1 MFQGDQ
7 ITRPVRLTRPQ
18 PGIDSLVWNTDGGHG
33 RNRPARLW
41 TRGSWHCSGDWITR
55 QWLPAWKSSDM
66 FRRFFPGQNGHPF
79 GSVIYSLCHI
89 ARIRA
94 GDTILVHA
102 VSGGIGQ
109 AAVQYAKVKEAE
121 IFMTLSSIKRK
132 EFIME
137 PFGSPED
144 HIFSSRDLSFS
155 GGIKPIAPRG

>member
-1 MFQGDQ
+1 
-7 ITRPVRLTRPQ
+7 
-18 PGIDSLVWNTDGGHG
+18 
-33 RNRPARLW
+33 
-41 TRGSWHCSGDWITR
+41 
-55 QWLPAWKSSDM
+55 
-66 FRRFFPGQNGHPF
+66 
-79 GSVIYSLCHI
+79 VIYSLCHI

-155 GGIKPIAPRG
+155 GGIKPIAPRGVDIVLNSLSSKALRKSRACVVP